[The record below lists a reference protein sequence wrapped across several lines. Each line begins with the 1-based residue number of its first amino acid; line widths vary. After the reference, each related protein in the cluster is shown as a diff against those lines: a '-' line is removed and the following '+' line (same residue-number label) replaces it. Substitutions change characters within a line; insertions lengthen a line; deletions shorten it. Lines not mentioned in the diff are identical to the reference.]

1 VDRAESRK
9 AALSIRYRAACGHE
23 HSHIEQAVSLTSGA
37 SPVQWIA
44 NARVRRAQQLLETTS
59 LSIEEVA
66 AEVGFRSASVL
77 REHFGGILG
86 TTPIAYRRAF
96 GNAPNH

>member
-1 VDRAESRK
+1 M
-9 AALSIRYRAACGHE
+9 
-23 HSHIEQAVSLTSGA
+23 GA

-44 NARVRRAQQLLETTS
+44 NARVRRAQQLLETTN

-66 AEVGFRSASVL
+66 AELGFRSASVL
-77 REHFGGILG
+77 REHFGGIQG